1 LKAQKN
7 NKGIIIP
14 TLFFGSFIISAGRQT
29 QGVCMS
35 HYGLAILHLKSILTQ
50 KKKYGK
56 LKYFTMQK
64 YINVPKNPLKENP
77 KSFKI
82 LL

>member
-7 NKGIIIP
+7 NKGIIS
-14 TLFFGSFIISAGRQT
+14 TLLFGSFIISAGRQT
-29 QGVCMS
+29 QGVCMCQS
-35 HYGLAILHLKSILTQ
+35 HCGLAILHFKSILRQ

-64 YINVPKNPLKENP
+64 YVNVPKE
-77 KSFKI
+77 SS
-82 LL
+82 